1 MPRGKV
7 KYFNEPRGWGI
18 IATQDSSSDIY
29 FHHTAINMAGFK
41 TVKRGQEVEFDLAM
55 TKEAGAQARNV
66 EIVQ

>member
-18 IATQDSSSDIY
+18 IASQDTSSDVY
-29 FHHTAINMAGFK
+29 FHHTAINMRGFK
-41 TVKRGQEVEFDLAM
+41 TVKRGQEVQYDLAV
-55 TKEAGAQARNV
+55 TTDAGAQARNI